1 MDIATT
7 AKPIEE
13 KIEQSIHSRLDF
25 CDAVLVLLVPV
36 LFFPKLYLFLALAAP
51 CNCNFLARRE
61 RSKKGGRRGEGRKER
76 RREGEREGGGW
87 EKKGRREEGREG
99 GREERNVTLFHVTCH
114 YSLRNGK
121 LTKWIKYNYCW
132 SKHLQPIRKPCHFLS
147 EFSCSSFR
155 PLSPIQSVSHTHP
168 DNYRRNEIITQQRA

>member
-76 RREGEREGGGW
+76 RREGERERGGGDERRKEG
-87 EKKGRREEGREG
+87 EKKGGKEG
-99 GREERNVTLFHVTCH
+99 GRKGMLLYFMLLATTV
-114 YSLRNGK
+114 
-121 LTKWIKYNYCW
+121 
-132 SKHLQPIRKPCHFLS
+132 
-147 EFSCSSFR
+147 
-155 PLSPIQSVSHTHP
+155 
-168 DNYRRNEIITQQRA
+168 